1 MVRLIN
7 PEDWFLVMVMLGGV
21 VTFPFII
28 ACIALAF
35 RIPLNKLFNKEIII
49 IFFQLLGIFF
59 LSLLLMQVSVLS
71 DGMGANLIYGRF

>member
-7 PEDWFLVMVMLGGV
+7 PEDWFLVVVMLAGV

-28 ACIALAF
+28 SCIALAF
-35 RIPLNKLFNKEIII
+35 KIPLNKLFNKEIII

-59 LSLLLMQVSVLS
+59 FSLLLMQVSVLS